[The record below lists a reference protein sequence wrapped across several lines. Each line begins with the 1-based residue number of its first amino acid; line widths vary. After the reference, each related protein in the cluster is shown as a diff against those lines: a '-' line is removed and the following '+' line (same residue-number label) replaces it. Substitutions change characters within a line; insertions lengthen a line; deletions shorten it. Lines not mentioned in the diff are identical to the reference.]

1 MEFKRLKTTPS
12 PELFNLNNIPSFM
25 FNQLPDLR
33 SIEPLFNHH
42 TQQPTSLTNYFT
54 PTPPQQPTFPPPAKL
69 SGTELAYKRR
79 RTLSDKT
86 RSLQKLLPVDRKM
99 DMATIYEET
108 YKYIMFLKAQISVL
122 ESMPV
127 VSSSS
132 SCLNLG
138 SGNPRYGGLGK
149 LNRQQVLEV
158 MVNSPVSQ
166 SVLYSRGCC
175 VYSLEQLMLFKEMA
189 EKRFR

>member
-1 MEFKRLKTTPS
+1 
-12 PELFNLNNIPSFM
+12 M
-25 FNQLPDLR
+25 FNQLLDLR
-33 SIEPLFNHH
+33 SIEPLNQHKYSPPFNHH
-42 TQQPTSLTNYFT
+42 TQQPTLTNYFI
-54 PTPPQQPTFPPPAKL
+54 PTPPQQPSFPPPPPAKL
-69 SGTELAYKRR
+69 SGTELVYKRH

-86 RSLQKLLPVDRKM
+86 RSLQKLLTVDRKM

-127 VSSSS
+127 VSSSLSS
-132 SCLNLG
+132 SCLNLR
-138 SGNPRYGGLGK
+138 SGNSRYGGLGK

-166 SVLYSRGCC
+166 SV
-175 VYSLEQLMLFKEMA
+175 
-189 EKRFR
+189 

>member
-1 MEFKRLKTTPS
+1 
-12 PELFNLNNIPSFM
+12 M

-33 SIEPLFNHH
+33 SIEPVNQHKYSPLFNHH
-42 TQQPTSLTNYFT
+42 TQQPTLTNYFT
-54 PTPPQQPTFPPPAKL
+54 PTPPQQPPFPPLPPPPAKL

-127 VSSSS
+127 VSCSSSS

-175 VYSLEQLMLFKEMA
+175 VYSLEQLMLFKEVA

>member
-1 MEFKRLKTTPS
+1 
-12 PELFNLNNIPSFM
+12 M

-33 SIEPLFNHH
+33 SIKPVNQHKYSPPFNHH
-42 TQQPTSLTNYFT
+42 TQQPTLTNYFT
-54 PTPPQQPTFPPPAKL
+54 PTPRQQPLFPPPAKL

-86 RSLQKLLPVDRKM
+86 RSLQKLLPLDRKM

-127 VSSSS
+127 ASSSPSS
-132 SCLNLG
+132 SCLNLRSENTRVWWIG
-138 SGNPRYGGLGK
+138 
-149 LNRQQVLEV
+149 ET
-158 MVNSPVSQ
+158 
-166 SVLYSRGCC
+166 
-175 VYSLEQLMLFKEMA
+175 EQA
-189 EKRFR
+189 ASA